1 MDRQDVTLVSLWVH
15 VPFITTWIGLVMLD
29 AFATFAPG
37 LSGSQRA
44 GIIAWSRPFVL
55 LAIPVILATGVWQ
68 TVENPFYR
76 VESYSDLSELRDRTL
91 YGDLLFWKHAC
102 VLATFVLTALV
113 RFVLAP
119 RLQAGVLATVGG
131 GEGALDASDFRLIQ
145 VGTLLNLAACLGA
158 LMLATRMVVELH

>member
-1 MDRQDVTLVSLWVH
+1 VDRDDVTLVSLWIH

-37 LSGSQRA
+37 LSGGQRA

-55 LAIPVILATGVWQ
+55 LAIPVILATGIWQ
-68 TVENPFYR
+68 TMENPFYR
-76 VESYSDLSELRDRTL
+76 VESYSDLSELRHRTL

-102 VLATFVLTALV
+102 VIATFVLTIAV

-119 RLQAGVLATVGG
+119 RLQAGSLALAGPG
-131 GEGALDASDFRLIQ
+131 DGALAADSFRLVQ
-145 VGTLLNLAACLGA
+145 AGAVLNLAACLGA
-158 LMLATRMVVELH
+158 LLLATRMVVELH